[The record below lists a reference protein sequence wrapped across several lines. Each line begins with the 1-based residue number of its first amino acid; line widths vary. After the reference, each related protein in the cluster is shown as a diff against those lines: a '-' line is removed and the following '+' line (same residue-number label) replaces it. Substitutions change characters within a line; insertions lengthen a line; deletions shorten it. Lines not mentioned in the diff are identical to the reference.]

1 MNKKQKQ
8 NTLWVLYYSIRTS
21 GEAVGLFV
29 RDIEVICTL
38 ILFMGAKIQL
48 FCKYNARFAFCNKIL
63 IQCLFFINKMLPVTK
78 SFQGVFMVVS
88 GYLISFGIY
97 FD

>member
-48 FCKYNARFAFCNKIL
+48 FWKQNTYFVFCNKIL
-63 IQCLFFINKMLPVTK
+63 IQCLFSLNKKLPEIIY
-78 SFQGVFMVVS
+78 FQGVFIFV
-88 GYLISFGIY
+88 LI
-97 FD
+97 